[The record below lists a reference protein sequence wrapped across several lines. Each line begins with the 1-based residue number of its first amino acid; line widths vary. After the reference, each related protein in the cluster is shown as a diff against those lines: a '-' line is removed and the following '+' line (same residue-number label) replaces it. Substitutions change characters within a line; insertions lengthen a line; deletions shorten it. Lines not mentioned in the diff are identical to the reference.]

1 MQAVLLAFTV
11 VIVVDA
17 VAGDEG
23 WLARRESDR
32 ESSILK
38 AEYDRVVA
46 ENAALEERIRR
57 LHEDESLMEELAR
70 REFGFIRPG
79 ERLFIIK
86 DLPSETAP

>member
-38 AEYDRVVA
+38 DEYDRVVA

-70 REFGFIRPG
+70 EFGFIRPG

>member
-32 ESSILK
+32 ESTILK
-38 AEYDRVVA
+38 AEYDQVVA

-57 LHEDESLMEELAR
+57 LNEDESLMEELAR
-70 REFGFIRPG
+70 EFNFIRPG

-86 DLPSETAP
+86 DLPSPAAP